1 MSTWLVAVMGL
12 VYAVVAVDQIMK
24 GAPWIGVMFLGYA
37 IGNLGLTMQVKQ
49 ESLCWQSIVVR
60 SLKYRI

>member
-1 MSTWLVAVMGL
+1 MSTWLVALMGV
-12 VYAVVAVDQIMK
+12 VYFIVACDQVIK

-49 ESLCWQSIVVR
+49 CYNLQYGR
-60 SLKYRI
+60 D